1 MLTLGAMDDRASSDR
16 APSGGTRSRLRSAI
30 SRLTAD
36 RDVLQAEDEHERS
49 VRMGGTPCAELH
61 DRERTTVS
69 GVLRTVTLRP
79 RAGVPAL
86 EAELFDGSGTLSVI
100 WLGRREIAGVEP
112 GRRVRVEGLVSC
124 TDGRKVVYN
133 PRYELVSGDVT

>member
-1 MLTLGAMDDRASSDR
+1 MCPA
-16 APSGGTRSRLRSAI
+16 TRGEPRGRLRSVL

-36 RDVLQAEDEHERS
+36 REELHAADEAERS
-49 VRMGGTPCAELH
+49 AALGGTPCAELR
-61 DRERTTVS
+61 DRTRTTVS

-112 GRRVRVEGLVSC
+112 GRRVTVEGLVSC
-124 TDGRKVVYN
+124 IDGRSVMYN
-133 PRYELVSGDVT
+133 PRYELVSGAAT

>member
-1 MLTLGAMDDRASSDR
+1 MNVSAPAGGARGKLRAVL
-16 APSGGTRSRLRSAI
+16 SRI
-30 SRLTAD
+30 TAD
-36 RDVLQAEDEHERS
+36 REELHAAEEQARAAEL
-49 VRMGGTPCAELH
+49 GGTPCAALTG
-61 DRERTTVS
+61 RQRTTVS

-86 EAELFDGSGTLSVI
+86 EAELFDGSGSISVI

-124 TDGRKVVYN
+124 TDGRKVLYN
-133 PRYELVSGDVT
+133 PRYELVGGEGA